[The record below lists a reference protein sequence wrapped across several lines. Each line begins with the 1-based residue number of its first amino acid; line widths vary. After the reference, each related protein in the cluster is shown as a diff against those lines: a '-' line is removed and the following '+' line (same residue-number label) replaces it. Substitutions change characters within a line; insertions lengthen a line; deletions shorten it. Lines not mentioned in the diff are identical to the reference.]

1 MYDNSIKLMPADL
14 ARRHSI
20 SARTLIIDD
29 RPVVRPV
36 VFGLPDNALEDKVV
50 NLIMQTVSR
59 RIEYE
64 AMFGS
69 RQAIVT
75 LTNATAIGFDKLL
88 GVTAALK
95 EKGYTTLF
103 CGNDSMAELLIQW

>member
-1 MYDNSIKLMPADL
+1 MYDNSINLIPADL

-29 RPVVRPV
+29 IPVVRPV
-36 VFGLPDNALEDKVV
+36 VFGLPDDALEDKVV
-50 NLIMQTVSR
+50 NLIIQTVGR
-59 RIEYE
+59 CIERE

-75 LTNATAIGFDKLL
+75 LTNAAAIGFDKLL

-95 EKGYTTLF
+95 EKGYITVF
-103 CGNDSMAELLIQW
+103 GGNDSMAELLIQW

>member
-29 RPVVRPV
+29 IPVVSPV
-36 VFGLPDNALEDKVV
+36 VFGLPDDELEAKVV
-50 NLIMQTVSR
+50 NSIIQTVSR
-59 RIEYE
+59 RIERE

-75 LTNATAIGFDKLL
+75 LANTAAIGFDKLL
-88 GVTAALK
+88 DVTAALK
-95 EKGYTTLF
+95 ENGYIVVMG
-103 CGNDSMAELLIQW
+103 GNDSMAELIIQW